1 MLLGAV
7 SIFGTIGIFRRYI
20 PLSSGLLA
28 FTRGITGALF
38 LLFVRFRREK
48 VRYGIRR
55 RDAGLLIFSGAV
67 MGFNWILLFEAYNY
81 TTVAIATLC
90 YYMQPTIV
98 LLLSPLIF
106 RESLTLKK
114 LLCAGIAVLGMVFV
128 SGVSRAGTGP
138 EGNIKGILFG
148 LGAAVFYAGVILLNK
163 KIGKIDAYEKSII
176 QLLSASIVL
185 IPYLFITEDIENLQ
199 FNVTT
204 LLLVMTVGLVH
215 TGIAYALYFG
225 CMDGL
230 RVQTIAVFSYIDP
243 IVALVLSTLI
253 LHEPVTV
260 LGIIGAI
267 LIIGAAVCME
277 AEAAK

>member
-48 VRYGIRR
+48 VRYGICR

-98 LLLSPLIF
+98 LLLSPLI
-106 RESLTLKK
+106 
-114 LLCAGIAVLGMVFV
+114 
-128 SGVSRAGTGP
+128 
-138 EGNIKGILFG
+138 
-148 LGAAVFYAGVILLNK
+148 
-163 KIGKIDAYEKSII
+163 
-176 QLLSASIVL
+176 ASIVL